1 MGAPALNQ
9 WGRYGKSEIHVAS
22 AFTADE
28 NLRPQSMG
36 ALQTKFYEGSSD
48 RSAP

>member
-9 WGRYGKSEIHVAS
+9 WGRYGKSEIHVA
-22 AFTADE
+22 DE

-36 ALQTKFYEGSSD
+36 ALQTKYYEGSSD
-48 RSAP
+48 